1 MNPWKEF
8 MEHLRRF
15 RGTKKETEV
24 EKTEL
29 PDDNTAGEI
38 QFHSDYEEEP
48 EEMAKTIDK
57 RKIFGAAGLLVVF
70 VSGVIMSNK
79 LFTPSQ
85 KEETIQNHGVASAMT
100 PADQLPGKYS
110 DIDKKKKSTEK
121 TEQAK
126 QTGQAGKPGTDTRE
140 QLPARTPVTEARST
154 QSSTPAPRQAVS
166 IPASTETAVR
176 VDNNE
181 ARAAEKA
188 AKEAAAEQESIY
200 DSDIA
205 FQIAAAIT
213 KEQSAQAIKPLGNAT
228 KDSYAVMS
236 ASTAQQASP
245 SFRQLD
251 YGVETPD
258 EYAMLAY
265 DDADISGSYILNAGA
280 VIQATLL
287 TGVTSDVPRGDVVAQ
302 VRQDIYD
309 SLTGMHL
316 LIPQGSRLLG
326 HAGSAGGFGNQRIGV
341 QFYRI
346 ILPNGNSLALPEQ
359 QAIDGT
365 GYPGLKDKYTD
376 HSGKLYRTA
385 FLSSIL
391 AAAAQSATGHTSGS
405 DDRSPGQEAIA
416 GAVASILNTGNTLV
430 QRDAS
435 MGPTIEIAPGYQFSV
450 FVNQDLLVGE
460 YHGD

>member
-1 MNPWKEF
+1 MSLWDLRNRIQEF
-8 MEHLRRF
+8 YWLRFGR
-15 RGTKKETEV
+15 KKE
-24 EKTEL
+24 EKKQVAEEQE
-29 PDDNTAGEI
+29 PSGGIHISED
-38 QFHSDYEEEP
+38 EEP
-48 EEMAKTIDK
+48 EDLAKTIDK
-57 RKIFGAAGLLVVF
+57 RKIFAAASMIVVF
-70 VSGVIMSNK
+70 ASAAVLSNK
-79 LFTPSQ
+79 LFTSSP
-85 KEETIQNHGVASAMT
+85 KEETIQNHGIASAST
-100 PADQLPGKYS
+100 PVDQLPGKYS
-110 DIDKKKKSTEK
+110 DIDKKKKATEK
-121 TEQAK
+121 PDPDKKTNQPEK
-126 QTGQAGKPGTDTRE
+126 VGKDTRE
-140 QLPARTPVTEARST
+140 PLPARTPVTETRST
-154 QSSTPAPRQAVS
+154 QNNAPAPRQVASV
-166 IPASTETAVR
+166 PASTGAV
-176 VDNNE
+176 VQSDNAE
-181 ARAAEKA
+181 AKAAEKA
-188 AKEAAAEQESIY
+188 AKEAAEEQQSVY

-205 FQIAAAIT
+205 FQVAAAIT
-213 KEQSAQAIKPLGNAT
+213 KEQGANAIRPLGNAT
-228 KDSYAVMS
+228 KDSYDTMPV
-236 ASTAQQASP
+236 STNSQASSYFQP
-245 SFRQLD
+245 LD

-265 DDADISGSYILNAGA
+265 DDANISGSYILNAGA

-287 TGVTSDVPRGDVVAQ
+287 TGVTSDVPHGDVVAQ
-302 VRQDIYD
+302 VRQDICD

-346 ILPNGNSLALPEQ
+346 ILPNGSSLALPEQ

-405 DDRSPGQEAIA
+405 DNRSPGQEAIA

-450 FVNQDLLVGE
+450 FVNQDLLIGE
-460 YHGD
+460 YHDR

>member
-1 MNPWKEF
+1 MNPWKEL
-8 MEHLRRF
+8 MEHVRKF
-15 RGTKKETEV
+15 RGAKKEKEA
-24 EKTEL
+24 EKTGL
-29 PDDNTAGEI
+29 PDDDMAGEI

-48 EEMAKTIDK
+48 EEQAKTIDK

-70 VSGVIMSNK
+70 VSGVIISNK

-85 KEETIQNHGVASAMT
+85 KEETIQNHGMASAAT

-110 DIDKKKKSTEK
+110 DIDKKKKATEK
-121 TEQAK
+121 PEQPK
-126 QTGQAGKPGTDTRE
+126 QAGQSEKTGKDTRE
-140 QLPARTPVTEARST
+140 PLPARTPITETRST

-166 IPASTETAVR
+166 VPASGGSSVR
-176 VDNNE
+176 SDNVE
-181 ARAAEKA
+181 AKAAERA

-200 DSDIA
+200 GSDIA

-213 KEQSAQAIKPLGNAT
+213 KKQSEQAMKPLGNAA
-228 KDSYAVMS
+228 KGSYTVMS
-236 ASTAQQASP
+236 ASTDSQAASP
-245 SFRQLD
+245 FRQLD

-258 EYAMLAY
+258 EYATLAY
-265 DDADISGSYILNAGA
+265 DDVNISGSYILNAGA

-326 HAGSAGGFGNQRIGV
+326 HAGSASGFGNQRIGV

-460 YHGD
+460 YHD